1 MISHEVLKRFMILWY
16 TEPCIIR
23 MVFREQS
30 IEQAEEEAVVDKT
43 DITNF
48 DGRDF
53 LGGPWAPQGVAE
65 TGVCDGKLVVIRVAE

>member
-16 TEPCIIR
+16 TESCIIR
-23 MVFREQS
+23 MAFREQS

-43 DITNF
+43 DITYF

-53 LGGPWAPQGVAE
+53 LGGPWALQGVAE
-65 TGVCDGKLVVIRVAE
+65 TGVCDGKLVVIRAAE